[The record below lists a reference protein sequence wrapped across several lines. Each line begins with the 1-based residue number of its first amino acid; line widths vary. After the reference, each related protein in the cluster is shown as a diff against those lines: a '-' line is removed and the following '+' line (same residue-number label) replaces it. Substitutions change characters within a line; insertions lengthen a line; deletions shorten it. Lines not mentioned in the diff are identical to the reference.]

1 MKEKTETFNQGKR
14 YFFYI
19 LMFAILGWFIFMQIF
34 GADERSSDTSAASV
48 IYSGTVTW
56 QKPDGTTQ
64 EISVP
69 GTYKV
74 PVGDTMVLTI
84 QLPDDLTDTCFA
96 IRSSLQD
103 VDFYVGDD
111 LRTSYSTHK
120 TRLVGKNSASRYVF
134 CPVYASDA
142 GKELRIELTTYTSN
156 YTGVVNP
163 VYCGN
168 KADIWIYIFSRY
180 GLETYIAFFILFAG
194 IVTILFSF
202 ALGLVY
208 HTRFDMEYLGWCMVM
223 GAVWMLG
230 ESKLRQFLVPNA
242 SALGSLCFVMI
253 LLCPLPILFFADS
266 LQKGLHHRF
275 YVCLGSI
282 AMINFAVC
290 TILTAAGI
298 ADYIETMPVS
308 HGILA
313 ITVATIFVH
322 LFQYIRTEKN
332 KADRLLLIGLLA
344 AILCIAVE
352 TTSVYFVTLM
362 SGLFVGA
369 GMLILLFVNIVR
381 AIKNVQDIELKR
393 QQSEIRKN

>member
-1 MKEKTETFNQGKR
+1 MKEKTDTFNQGKR

-96 IRSSLQD
+96 ILSSLQD
-103 VDFYVGDD
+103 VNFYVEDN

-180 GLETYIAFFILFAG
+180 GLETYIAFLSCLPESSRSCSVSLWDWSIIHDLTRNIL
-194 IVTILFSF
+194 
-202 ALGLVY
+202 
-208 HTRFDMEYLGWCMVM
+208 D
-223 GAVWMLG
+223 GAWLWAPSGCWVNPSSVSSWSPTLPL
-230 ESKLRQFLVPNA
+230 SDLCA
-242 SALGSLCFVMI
+242 SL
-253 LLCPLPILFFADS
+253 
-266 LQKGLHHRF
+266 
-275 YVCLGSI
+275 
-282 AMINFAVC
+282 
-290 TILTAAGI
+290 
-298 ADYIETMPVS
+298 
-308 HGILA
+308 
-313 ITVATIFVH
+313 
-322 LFQYIRTEKN
+322 
-332 KADRLLLIGLLA
+332 
-344 AILCIAVE
+344 
-352 TTSVYFVTLM
+352 
-362 SGLFVGA
+362 
-369 GMLILLFVNIVR
+369 
-381 AIKNVQDIELKR
+381 
-393 QQSEIRKN
+393 

>member
-103 VDFYVGDD
+103 VDFYVGDN

-156 YTGVVNP
+156 YTGVVDPVFCGQSPERAASQILCLSWKHRNDKLCSLYDPHCCRYRRLYRNHACKSRNPGDHRCHNICTPFPIYTHRKKQGRPAFAHWSAGSDP
-163 VYCGN
+163 VYC
-168 KADIWIYIFSRY
+168 R
-180 GLETYIAFFILFAG
+180 
-194 IVTILFSF
+194 
-202 ALGLVY
+202 
-208 HTRFDMEYLGWCMVM
+208 
-223 GAVWMLG
+223 
-230 ESKLRQFLVPNA
+230 
-242 SALGSLCFVMI
+242 
-253 LLCPLPILFFADS
+253 
-266 LQKGLHHRF
+266 
-275 YVCLGSI
+275 
-282 AMINFAVC
+282 
-290 TILTAAGI
+290 
-298 ADYIETMPVS
+298 
-308 HGILA
+308 
-313 ITVATIFVH
+313 
-322 LFQYIRTEKN
+322 
-332 KADRLLLIGLLA
+332 
-344 AILCIAVE
+344 
-352 TTSVYFVTLM
+352 
-362 SGLFVGA
+362 
-369 GMLILLFVNIVR
+369 
-381 AIKNVQDIELKR
+381 
-393 QQSEIRKN
+393 

>member
-142 GKELRIELTTYTSN
+142 GKELRIDHLHLQLHRSCQSCLLWKQGRYL
-156 YTGVVNP
+156 
-163 VYCGN
+163 
-168 KADIWIYIFSRY
+168 DIY
-180 GLETYIAFFILFAG
+180 
-194 IVTILFSF
+194 
-202 ALGLVY
+202 
-208 HTRFDMEYLGWCMVM
+208 
-223 GAVWMLG
+223 
-230 ESKLRQFLVPNA
+230 
-242 SALGSLCFVMI
+242 
-253 LLCPLPILFFADS
+253 
-266 LQKGLHHRF
+266 
-275 YVCLGSI
+275 
-282 AMINFAVC
+282 
-290 TILTAAGI
+290 
-298 ADYIETMPVS
+298 
-308 HGILA
+308 
-313 ITVATIFVH
+313 
-322 LFQYIRTEKN
+322 FQQIRTGN
-332 KADRLLLIGLLA
+332 LHCFFYPVCRNRHDPVQFRSGIGLSYT
-344 AILCIAVE
+344 I
-352 TTSVYFVTLM
+352 
-362 SGLFVGA
+362 
-369 GMLILLFVNIVR
+369 
-381 AIKNVQDIELKR
+381 
-393 QQSEIRKN
+393 

>member
-103 VDFYVGDD
+103 VDFYVGDN

-180 GLETYIAFFILFAG
+180 GLETYIAFFILFAESSRSCSVSLWDWS
-194 IVTILFSF
+194 IIHDLTRNILDGAWLWAPSGCWVNPSSVSSWSPTLPLSDLC
-202 ALGLVY
+202 ALL
-208 HTRFDMEYLGWCMVM
+208 
-223 GAVWMLG
+223 
-230 ESKLRQFLVPNA
+230 
-242 SALGSLCFVMI
+242 
-253 LLCPLPILFFADS
+253 
-266 LQKGLHHRF
+266 
-275 YVCLGSI
+275 
-282 AMINFAVC
+282 
-290 TILTAAGI
+290 
-298 ADYIETMPVS
+298 
-308 HGILA
+308 
-313 ITVATIFVH
+313 
-322 LFQYIRTEKN
+322 
-332 KADRLLLIGLLA
+332 
-344 AILCIAVE
+344 
-352 TTSVYFVTLM
+352 
-362 SGLFVGA
+362 
-369 GMLILLFVNIVR
+369 
-381 AIKNVQDIELKR
+381 
-393 QQSEIRKN
+393 

>member
-56 QKPDGTTQ
+56 QKSDGTAQ

-74 PVGDTMVLTI
+74 PVGDTIVAS
-84 QLPDDLTDTCFA
+84 P
-96 IRSSLQD
+96 SSFPMILQIPA
-103 VDFYVGDD
+103 VHPFFPCRMWIFMWGN
-111 LRTSYSTHK
+111 LGGIYSTHK

-223 GAVWMLG
+223 GSVWMLG
-230 ESKLRQFLVPNA
+230 KSKLRQFLVTNA

-253 LLCPLPILFFADS
+253 LLCPIPILFLRTVS
-266 LQKGLHHRF
+266 KKG
-275 YVCLGSI
+275 C
-282 AMINFAVC
+282 
-290 TILTAAGI
+290 
-298 ADYIETMPVS
+298 
-308 HGILA
+308 
-313 ITVATIFVH
+313 ITGFM
-322 LFQYIRTEKN
+322 
-332 KADRLLLIGLLA
+332 
-344 AILCIAVE
+344 
-352 TTSVYFVTLM
+352 SVLEA
-362 SGLFVGA
+362 S
-369 GMLILLFVNIVR
+369 
-381 AIKNVQDIELKR
+381 Q
-393 QQSEIRKN
+393 

>member
-103 VDFYVGDD
+103 VDFYVGDN

-202 ALGLVY
+202 ALGY
-208 HTRFDMEYLGWCMVM
+208 E
-223 GAVWMLG
+223 
-230 ESKLRQFLVPNA
+230 
-242 SALGSLCFVMI
+242 
-253 LLCPLPILFFADS
+253 
-266 LQKGLHHRF
+266 QKLHHTGQAGSHQRQGRSAGGGCRAAA
-275 YVCLGSI
+275 VLGNQN
-282 AMINFAVC
+282 A
-290 TILTAAGI
+290 
-298 ADYIETMPVS
+298 P
-308 HGILA
+308 
-313 ITVATIFVH
+313 
-322 LFQYIRTEKN
+322 
-332 KADRLLLIGLLA
+332 LLLSGTSRCGSCA
-344 AILCIAVE
+344 ACTPACGNRLCRCQQGTGRVHHDRVGNCHWLCAGD
-352 TTSVYFVTLM
+352 TLRHALYRR
-362 SGLFVGA
+362 SAGGDQALFAGA
-369 GMLILLFVNIVR
+369 
-381 AIKNVQDIELKR
+381 
-393 QQSEIRKN
+393 

>member
-34 GADERSSDTSAASV
+34 GADERSSDASAASV

-103 VDFYVGDD
+103 VDFYVGDN
-111 LRTSYSTHK
+111 LRASYSTHK

-134 CPVYASDA
+134 CPVYVSDA

-163 VYCGN
+163 VYCGD

-180 GLETYIAFFILFAG
+180 GLETYIAFLSCLPESSRSCSVSLWDWSIIHDLTWNIL
-194 IVTILFSF
+194 
-202 ALGLVY
+202 
-208 HTRFDMEYLGWCMVM
+208 D
-223 GAVWMLG
+223 GAWLWAQSGCWVNPSSVSSWSPTLPL
-230 ESKLRQFLVPNA
+230 SDLCA
-242 SALGSLCFVMI
+242 SL
-253 LLCPLPILFFADS
+253 
-266 LQKGLHHRF
+266 
-275 YVCLGSI
+275 
-282 AMINFAVC
+282 
-290 TILTAAGI
+290 
-298 ADYIETMPVS
+298 
-308 HGILA
+308 
-313 ITVATIFVH
+313 
-322 LFQYIRTEKN
+322 
-332 KADRLLLIGLLA
+332 
-344 AILCIAVE
+344 
-352 TTSVYFVTLM
+352 
-362 SGLFVGA
+362 
-369 GMLILLFVNIVR
+369 
-381 AIKNVQDIELKR
+381 
-393 QQSEIRKN
+393 

>member
-19 LMFAILGWFIFMQIF
+19 LMFAILGWFIFIQIF
-34 GADERSSDTSAASV
+34 GADERSSDASAASV
-48 IYSGTVTW
+48 IYSGTDTW

-84 QLPDDLTDTCFA
+84 QLPADLTDTCFA

-103 VDFYVGDD
+103 VDFYVGDN

-163 VYCGN
+163 VYCGD

-180 GLETYIAFFILFAG
+180 GLETYIAFFILFSG

-208 HTRFDMEYLGWCMVM
+208 LIVHSV
-223 GAVWMLG
+223 AVVSINTGM
-230 ESKLRQFLVPNA
+230 P
-242 SALGSLCFVMI
+242 ALSL
-253 LLCPLPILFFADS
+253 S
-266 LQKGLHHRF
+266 
-275 YVCLGSI
+275 YVVI
-282 AMINFAVC
+282 
-290 TILTAAGI
+290 ILTALFFPAIFNGCFCGCCGCCCCRLRTHCTKCQAKQHCDHKI
-298 ADYIETMPVS
+298 KLCES
-308 HGILA
+308 SLFHG
-313 ITVATIFVH
+313 F
-322 LFQYIRTEKN
+322 FSSCFKN
-332 KADRLLLIGLLA
+332 LHTR
-344 AILCIAVE
+344 
-352 TTSVYFVTLM
+352 
-362 SGLFVGA
+362 
-369 GMLILLFVNIVR
+369 
-381 AIKNVQDIELKR
+381 
-393 QQSEIRKN
+393 

>member
-74 PVGDTMVLTI
+74 PVGDTMVLNI

-142 GKELRIELTTYTSN
+142 GKELRIELTTSHLQLHRSCQSCLLLETRQIS
-156 YTGVVNP
+156 G
-163 VYCGN
+163 
-168 KADIWIYIFSRY
+168 YIFSADTDW
-180 GLETYIAFFILFAG
+180 ETYIAFFILFAG

-208 HTRFDMEYLGWCMVM
+208 HTRLTWNILD
-223 GAVWMLG
+223 GAWLWAPSGCWVNPSSVSSWSPTLPL
-230 ESKLRQFLVPNA
+230 SDLCA
-242 SALGSLCFVMI
+242 SL
-253 LLCPLPILFFADS
+253 
-266 LQKGLHHRF
+266 
-275 YVCLGSI
+275 
-282 AMINFAVC
+282 
-290 TILTAAGI
+290 
-298 ADYIETMPVS
+298 
-308 HGILA
+308 
-313 ITVATIFVH
+313 
-322 LFQYIRTEKN
+322 
-332 KADRLLLIGLLA
+332 
-344 AILCIAVE
+344 
-352 TTSVYFVTLM
+352 
-362 SGLFVGA
+362 
-369 GMLILLFVNIVR
+369 
-381 AIKNVQDIELKR
+381 
-393 QQSEIRKN
+393 

>member
-208 HTRFDMEYLGWCMVM
+208 HTRFDTEYLGWCMVM

-230 ESKLRQFLVPNA
+230 ESKLRQFLVPTLPL
-242 SALGSLCFVMI
+242 SDLCALL
-253 LLCPLPILFFADS
+253 
-266 LQKGLHHRF
+266 
-275 YVCLGSI
+275 
-282 AMINFAVC
+282 
-290 TILTAAGI
+290 
-298 ADYIETMPVS
+298 
-308 HGILA
+308 
-313 ITVATIFVH
+313 
-322 LFQYIRTEKN
+322 
-332 KADRLLLIGLLA
+332 
-344 AILCIAVE
+344 
-352 TTSVYFVTLM
+352 
-362 SGLFVGA
+362 
-369 GMLILLFVNIVR
+369 
-381 AIKNVQDIELKR
+381 
-393 QQSEIRKN
+393 